1 MVKKARVI
9 VSFLCLFVMLTGTV
23 LASGTLAGTSILAKA
38 VSLNVHYTTQG
49 GVATQ
54 NSAAANG
61 IEDWIEEVDAIH
73 GLQPGTVFCPA
84 IGTFAEANHGPYDAL
99 PAASDYVFNLTFR
112 NRSNESVTADVEAAL
127 TQAGARWS
135 IADTAAQTIVE
146 DGLGQYYVTV
156 NSGTAL
162 AFERVTVNITASIT
176 AVPSV
181 TKNVV
186 SYNVFDGAIGDN
198 ANGGYG
204 GDDDIP
210 YYYILEAEGFNL
222 TVVTRAVEITSP
234 QIKGYGGGAHDPV
247 PGSKVKY
254 TIAVKNNSSSVATLV
269 DISDVIPN
277 NCHLYFNDAPTVEGE
292 VNDHWVAMDDGST
305 FEPTSNTTAA
315 GTTVTFKDINISPN
329 YTITLNYTVT
339 ID

>member
-1 MVKKARVI
+1 
-9 VSFLCLFVMLTGTV
+9 MLTGTA
-23 LASGTLAGTSILAKA
+23 LASGTAAGTVIQAKA
-38 VSLNVHYTTQG
+38 VSLNVHFVDG
-49 GVATQ
+49 AGVAQ
-54 NSAAANG
+54 SKSAAADLLV
-61 IEDWIEEVDAIH
+61 EDWTEEVAAIH
-73 GLQPGTVFCPA
+73 GLLPGTVLCPA
-84 IGTFAEANHGPYDAL
+84 IAAFAEANHGVYDAL

-127 TQAGARWS
+127 IQAGARWS
-135 IADTAAQTIVE
+135 ITDTAAQTIVE
-146 DGLGQYYVTV
+146 DSIGQYYVTV

-176 AVPSV
+176 EVPSV

-210 YYYILEAEGFNL
+210 YYYILEAEGFDL
-222 TVVTRAVEITSP
+222 SVITRSVEITSP
-234 QIKGYGGGAHDPV
+234 QLKGYTGGANDPV
-247 PGSKVKY
+247 PGAKIKY
-254 TIAVKNNSSSVATLV
+254 TIAVKNNSSSVATAV

-277 NCHLYFNDAPTVEGE
+277 NCHLYFNDTPTVEGE
-292 VNDHWVAMDDGST
+292 VNDHWVAGTDGT
-305 FEPTSNTTAA
+305 GFDPTSNATAA
-315 GTTVTFKDINISPN
+315 GATITFKDINISAN
-329 YTITLNYTVT
+329 ETITLNYTVT